1 MISQKRYTTEVAP
14 VRRSTRLDF
23 KPVTIDVLPDILRFL
38 RRQSSRSCDYSIGGI
53 YMWIDYFGYEY
64 CITGDTLFIKG
75 LSEDSS
81 RRPAFWVPI
90 GAMPVEDSVAM
101 IRNYCRMRGMEPLFS
116 AVPDD
121 KLELISA
128 LPGAEIQELP
138 DWADY
143 VYLASNLATLTGK
156 HYNKKR
162 NHVNRFMAD
171 NPDWRLDFI
180 TEDNIGEVREFFDR
194 LDNGNDKADPVM
206 AEYESQ
212 QCADVLRHFSQYPF
226 KGAVLRDNDGRI
238 VAFTAGE
245 VIGDTLFVHIE
256 KMRHDVAG
264 AGETINKLFAAAML
278 REHPEIVY
286 INREDDGGDPGLRY
300 AKESYRPTMKVRKY
314 NVTFR

>member
-1 MISQKRYTTEVAP
+1 MPQR
-14 VRRSTRLDF
+14 TRLIF
-23 KPVTIDVLPDILRFL
+23 KPVTLDVMPEILRYL
-38 RRQSSRSCDYSIGGI
+38 RRQDSRSCDYSIGGI
-53 YMWIDYFGYEY
+53 YMWIDYFAYEY
-64 CITGDTLFIKG
+64 CIVDDTLFIKG
-75 LSEDSS
+75 LSEDAS

-90 GAMPVEDSVAM
+90 GALPVEKSV
-101 IRNYCRMRGMEPLFS
+101 RLVRDYCRRRGMEPLFS

-121 KLELISA
+121 KLDMIAS
-128 LPGAEIQELP
+128 LPGAQVEELP

-143 VYLASNLATLTGK
+143 IYSASNLATLTGK

-162 NHVNRFMAD
+162 NHVNRFMTD

-180 TEDNIGEVREFFDR
+180 TDDNIGEVRDFFDR
-194 LDNGNDKADPVM
+194 LENSNDKADPVM

-212 QCADVLRHFSQYPF
+212 QCADVLRHYSRYPF
-226 KGAVLRDNDGRI
+226 QGAVLRDNDGHI

-245 VIGDTLFVHIE
+245 VNGDTLFVHIE

-278 REHPEIVY
+278 REHPEICY

-300 AKESYRPTMKVRKY
+300 AKESYHPTMMVKKY
-314 NVTFR
+314 NVTFI